1 MAESLLY
8 IKNRIQ
14 AVESIKKITK
24 VMKLIA
30 SSKYNKF
37 KAQYDSNIE
46 FTNELENMMNSCLSY
61 IDFSSYK
68 LPTCLTENGGDKKL
82 FILVTNTLGLCGP
95 YFYNVLKMANKE
107 IKPTDDIVFI
117 GEKGYRAYKNKP
129 NKGDKTFIDL
139 LDKLT
144 FDNTNKFRHYIDKL
158 YRENKYKA
166 IYIIYTKYI
175 DGMNTNC
182 VCEKLLPLQVKE
194 NASLNNEPT
203 FEGLSSD
210 VADLIVPHYLDALI
224 YYHLIE
230 SALSEQ
236 VNRKNSMENATTSA
250 NKLLYELNLLY
261 NKVRQQKITEE
272 MTEVSSGN
280 NNSLNWI

>member
-37 KAQYDSNIE
+37 KAQYDGNIE
-46 FTNELENMMNSCLSY
+46 YTSELEKMMNSCLTY

-68 LPTCLTENGGDKKL
+68 LPTCLTENPGNKKL
-82 FILVTNTLGLCGP
+82 FILVSNTLGLCGP
-95 YFYNVLKMANKE
+95 YFYNLLKVANKE
-107 IKPTDDIVFI
+107 IGANDDIIFI

-158 YRENKYKA
+158 YRDNQYNS

-175 DGMNTNC
+175 DAMNTKC
-182 VCEKLLPLQVKE
+182 VCEKLLPLTIDESKKME
-194 NASLNNEPT
+194 SEPT
-203 FEGLSSD
+203 FEGSSSS

-224 YYHLIE
+224 YHHLLE

-250 NKLLYELNLLY
+250 NKLLYELSLLY

-280 NNSLNWI
+280 NNSLSW

>member
-37 KAQYDSNIE
+37 KAQYDGNIE
-46 FTNELENMMNSCLSY
+46 YTNELEKMMNSCLTY

-82 FILVTNTLGLCGP
+82 FILVSNTLGLCGP
-95 YFYNVLKMANKE
+95 YFYSLLKVANKE
-107 IKPTDDIVFI
+107 IRPTDDIVFI

-158 YRENKYKA
+158 YRDNQYSA
-166 IYIIYTKYI
+166 IYIIYTKFI
-175 DGMNTNC
+175 DAMETKC
-182 VCEKLLPLQVKE
+182 VCEKLLPLTIDQSKKCD
-194 NASLNNEPT
+194 SEPT
-203 FEGLSSD
+203 FEGSSSS

-224 YYHLIE
+224 YHHLLE

-250 NKLLYELNLLY
+250 NKLLYELSLLY

-272 MTEVSSGN
+272 MTQVSSGN